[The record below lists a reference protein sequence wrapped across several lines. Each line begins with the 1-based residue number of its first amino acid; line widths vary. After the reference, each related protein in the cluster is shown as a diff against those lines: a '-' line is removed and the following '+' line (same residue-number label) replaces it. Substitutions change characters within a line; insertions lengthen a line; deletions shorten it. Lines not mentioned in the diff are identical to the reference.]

1 MIYICGLLMALADS
15 VPGVSG
21 GTIAYLL
28 GYYEDFIN
36 SLNSFMSRK
45 GDKLERKENLKKS
58 FKFLIR
64 LGIGW
69 IVGFI
74 SAVLILTSVFESHI
88 YQISSLFI
96 GFIVFSIPLIV
107 YEEKESLKKFYN
119 VVFLILGAALVVAI
133 TMVNPSDGG
142 SVSAGAF
149 NIGQLIYTVLVGMI
163 AISAMVLPGISGST
177 MLLIFGVYLPVM
189 NAIKDLLHLD
199 FSGLP
204 IVISVGIGILLGVI
218 VIIKLVKAALE
229 HFHSQ
234 TVYAIIGLMLGS
246 LLSIVKGPESLETP
260 KEMLTMDTF
269 SILFFFI
276 GGVVIIGL
284 QCLKLFSGKNKA
296 EETVES

>member
-28 GYYEDFIN
+28 GYYEDFIK